1 MLRERNAR
9 GTAPDDVMATL
20 AELDEKLEAL
30 ERGMAAARGGTQ
42 PARGAAATPPAE
54 RDPTPAESDLTPSA
68 VADFQ
73 AAARSRS
80 ERRYWQQPPGVV
92 GDPAPR
98 EVPVAAE
105 ETLPLDELV
114 GEAGLMRAGD
124 QLVEPVGAALAAYP
138 VPEFCGDPLAEPI
151 GAALGAYPAPEFGWT
166 PELSVDAPTRVPDA
180 LRESALRSAGV
191 AVEAGE
197 LAAWRERLGR
207 AIDELSA
214 LRLEIELASVR
225 HDVFT
230 DDRSSASRAG
240 VLPAGAGSPAP
251 AEQLGPMPWP
261 SDQRRPPMRDITPQT
276 QRPAAGGG
284 AGHDRQVSAASRTP
298 TQSRAAEDFLPTS
311 AAPGTA
317 PVATP
322 DPARSGDAVAGV
334 PSAAPALGTL
344 TSAASSDPA
353 RTAPPAGVRLPVPMP
368 HDRLFDGHVLVDA
381 GPFLD
386 IAAVTAFQRAL
397 EVVPG
402 ARGVDVTAL
411 DLDRAHLELDLTDP
425 VALGR
430 EIRAVF
436 PFNFAIFEAGHG
448 RLSINVD
455 TASLA
460 ARQRPPAAR

>member
-30 ERGMAAARGGTQ
+30 ERGMAAARSGAQ
-42 PARGAAATPPAE
+42 PAGGAAAAPTAA
-54 RDPTPAESDLTPSA
+54 RDLAPSA

-80 ERRYWQQPPGVV
+80 ERRYWQQPPGVG
-92 GDPAPR
+92 GDHAPR
-98 EVPVAAE
+98 EVPVEAE

-114 GEAGLMRAGD
+114 GETGLMRAGD
-124 QLVEPVGAALAAYP
+124 PLVEPIGGALGAYP
-138 VPEFCGDPLAEPI
+138 VPEFGGNPLGEPI
-151 GAALGAYPAPEFGWT
+151 GGALGAYPVPEFGWT
-166 PELSVDAPTRVPDA
+166 PELPVDASTRAPDA

-191 AVEAGE
+191 AVDAGE
-197 LAAWRERLGR
+197 LAAWRERIGR
-207 AIDELSA
+207 AIDELGA
-214 LRLEIELASVR
+214 LRMEIELASAR
-225 HDVFT
+225 HDVFS
-230 DDRSSASRAG
+230 DGRSTAPTAA
-240 VLPAGAGSPAP
+240 VLRAGAGSPAP
-251 AEQLGPMPWP
+251 VLQPGPMPWP
-261 SDQRRPPMRDITPQT
+261 TDQRRPPMRDITPHAHG
-276 QRPAAGGG
+276 PAAGGG
-284 AGHDRQVSAASRTP
+284 AGLDDRQVSAAGRTP
-298 TQSRAAEDFLPTS
+298 TQSPAAEAFLPTS
-311 AAPGTA
+311 AARGTA
-317 PVATP
+317 PAPAATAE
-322 DPARSGDAVAGV
+322 PARSGDAVARV
-334 PSAAPALGTL
+334 PSAAP
-344 TSAASSDPA
+344 
-353 RTAPPAGVRLPVPMP
+353 TAPPAGVRLPVPMP

-397 EVVPG
+397 EAVPG